1 MWPGK
6 RADRLF
12 VMSEVYSFAPVS
24 SPQAR
29 VLILGSM
36 PGKRSLEMQQYY
48 AHPQN
53 AFWRIMAE
61 LFDFDPDQPYLARME
76 HLRNWGVALWDVLA
90 ACTRESSLDSDIVES
105 SIIANDFPAFLSQ
118 HPLIGHIYCN
128 GARSFQS
135 FLRHVRPELSDK
147 KLEIPVIRL
156 PSTSPAHA
164 AMDFQAK
171 LDAWSIISDSI
182 DQTILPA
189 TVEFP
194 NPS

>member
-6 RADRLF
+6 RADRLS
-12 VMSEVYSFAPVS
+12 VMSDVYSFAPVS

-61 LFDFDPDQPYLARME
+61 IFEFNVHSPYQERIQ
-76 HLRNWGVALWDVLA
+76 HLRDRGVALWDVLA

-118 HPLIGHIYCN
+118 HPLIEHIYCN

-135 FLRHVRPELSDK
+135 FLRHVRPDLSDK
-147 KLEIPVIRL
+147 YLEIPVTQL
-156 PSTSPAHA
+156 PSTSPAYA

-171 LDAWSIISDSI
+171 LDTWSIISDSI

-189 TVEFP
+189 AAEFP